1 MSKFFSEDS
10 KLPDATYGFAHTKV
24 QKSTFDPKILEFIGN
39 IGIILNDFESWFM
52 DTKLKNL
59 LSNKYKSTENFNVES
74 NTQYTTKQ
82 NRYSIQSTNTV
93 TRNGISENFN
103 FGAEFNKNT
112 NIGMYFKRFY

>member
-1 MSKFFSEDS
+1 MIFKADS
-10 KLPDATYGFAHTKV
+10 WIPNLTK
-24 QKSTFDPKILEFIGN
+24 
-39 IGIILNDFESWFM
+39 
-52 DTKLKNL
+52 L

-112 NIGMYFKRFY
+112 NIGMYFKILLDYYYMVLYLI